1 MKIVRSSTLWLMVL
15 LFIAA
20 VTVRENP
27 GNYTGTWYGDQ
38 NPEQPL
44 IIAENGTY
52 TSDELTDGTWEG
64 PKDYSIQL
72 RSREEA
78 YYTLEH
84 VKTSFSNAGWSFS
97 GDALCCHKTDTWYF
111 RIEETA
117 RQSYELRHPTKTVD
131 AQRFLSGFWTAREND
146 HETFHFREDN
156 SFTLIYSNDQGNPET
171 FGGTYSVLNTAP
183 LNIEKTEWDI
193 NLHFEPELGTPL
205 TEKAAALTESGNWH
219 ISKQEDILSLEKI
232 SEIPGSEVVFYQS
245 IKVK

>member
-20 VTVRENP
+20 VTVRDNP

-44 IIAENGTY
+44 IIAENGAY

-84 VKTSFSNAGWSFS
+84 VKTSFSNDGWSFS
-97 GDALCCHKTDTWYF
+97 GDALRCPKTDTWYF
-111 RIEETA
+111 RIKETA
-117 RQSYELRHPTKTVD
+117 EKSYDLRHPTKTVEVKK
-131 AQRFLSGFWTAREND
+131 FLRGFWTAREST
-146 HETFHFREDN
+146 HETFHFREDD
-156 SFTLIYSNDQGNPET
+156 SFILIYNNDQGDPET
-171 FGGTYSVLNTAP
+171 IGGNYDVLNGKS
-183 LNIEKTEWDI
+183 LNIEGTEWDL

-232 SEIPGSEVVFYQS
+232 SEIPGSGVVFYQS